1 MLICFYQLGERR
13 ERRGYIWSSNMPGYY
28 PNYTVISLVK
38 YLLVQISRHERG
50 RFTNIFITF
59 FAKQISSHICTKEIN
74 TIKIYS
80 AGLQGSASA

>member
-13 ERRGYIWSSNMPGYY
+13 ERREYIWSSNMPGYY

-50 RFTNIFITF
+50 EYTNIFITILC
-59 FAKQISSHICTKEIN
+59 ISLHICTKDIN

-80 AGLQGSASA
+80 AAGLQGSASA